1 VEAAVVVAVVVAA
14 AAEPW
19 DPFGTLGAALW
30 IGARRS
36 ASHWKAQIQKTGG

>member
-30 IGARRS
+30 IGALLGEPLEGPDPEDR
-36 ASHWKAQIQKTGG
+36 W